1 MYLGGNDFRKVEESL
16 TGFRIVEI
24 KDNPNL
30 MIDVSAACN
39 YIKSGYLLLIYD
51 RTQAIRGCD
60 ALDLE

>member
-1 MYLGGNDFRKVEESL
+1 
-16 TGFRIVEI
+16 
-24 KDNPNL
+24 